1 MKYGNLAKTEMGPFI
16 FPDGEFADETDKVSF
31 GNYEIVYT
39 SPKVTRSNARAV
51 YRLPYPSQN

>member
-1 MKYGNLAKTEMGPFI
+1 MGPFI